1 MKAVAVQQFKGI
13 PEVME
18 LPRPEVKPGTLL
30 VRVAAA
36 GMNPFDWKL
45 ADGIL
50 DGKMPHK
57 FPLVLGVDGAGTVEA
72 VGEGVTL
79 FKPGDQIY
87 GQFIHAPVGEGSYA
101 EYVAVP
107 EKAAISHAP
116 RTISLVDAAAVPT
129 AGMTA
134 QQLIE
139 RSGLKHEQIL
149 LVVGATGGVG
159 SFVVQLAAMQGIYV
173 IATISSDADEARIK
187 KLGAKETINYKRQSI
202 ETEIR
207 NKYPSGVDGLIDLVS
222 PAEAFNSFTKLVAY
236 KGAALTTS
244 FVSTPEVLQERELSG
259 GNFETHGTPASLDA
273 LTDAV
278 DNGALTVPVGEVITM
293 EDVPKAIADSRQLKG
308 KGKTVI
314 RIGAEN

>member
-1 MKAVAVQQFKGI
+1 MKAVAVQQFKGV

-18 LPRPEVKPGTLL
+18 LPRPEVKPGTIL

-45 ADGIL
+45 IDGIL

-72 VGEGVTL
+72 VGDGVTL

-87 GQFIHAPVGEGSYA
+87 GQFIHSPVGEGSYA

-116 RTISLVDAAAVPT
+116 SSISLVEAAAMPT

-134 QQLIE
+134 QQIIE

-149 LVVGATGGVG
+149 LLVGATGGVG
-159 SFVVQLAAMQGIYV
+159 SFIVQLAAMQGIYV
-173 IATISSDADEARIK
+173 IATVSSEDDEVRMK
-187 KLGAKETINYKRQSI
+187 KLGAKETINYKKLSI
-202 ETEIR
+202 EKEIGSR
-207 NKYPSGVDGLIDLVS
+207 YPSGVDGLIDLVS
-222 PAEAFNSFTKLVAY
+222 PAAVFKGLTELVAL
-236 KGAALTTS
+236 KGVALTTA
-244 FVSTPEVLQERELSG
+244 FVATAEVLKARGLSG
-259 GNFETHGTPASLDA
+259 GNFETQGTPASLDA

-278 DNGALTVPVGEVITM
+278 DNGALVVPVGEVIGM
-293 EDVPKAIADSRQLKG
+293 KDVPGAISESRNLKG

-314 RIGAEN
+314 KIGE